1 MEFQNT
7 FFQMH
12 HLFPDIFYYQLLFDV
27 LLENTVIGDM
37 LGIHVGNFKTKR
49 LNQSYFLILLATMWS
64 SNDHEIKFFTF

>member
-12 HLFPDIFYYQLLFDV
+12 HLFPDIFYYQLPFDV

-49 LNQSYFLILLATMWS
+49 LNQSYFH
-64 SNDHEIKFFTF
+64 SNLFMRVRLFSFL